1 MYPDSSDYYRY
12 YNYYLYFDGATRSRT
27 ITLYIQNDV
36 VVENRFEFFSIYLR
50 SCDSAI
56 VLDTATAR
64 VTIEDDDSELSLHSA
79 KGLHVKWYDN
89 FFSSTLVVT
98 IGFNGTYSLRE
109 DAGNVSITVLI
120 LMNSLARDVTVTLS
134 TVDDTAQG
142 MFVVMV
148 PN

>member
-1 MYPDSSDYYRY
+1 MYPDSSDYRY
-12 YNYYLYFDGATRSRT
+12 YYNYLYFDGATRSRT

-98 IGFNGTYSLRE
+98 IGFNGTYSVRE
-109 DAGNVSITVLI
+109 DAGGISVVVLI

-142 MFVVMV
+142 VFVVMV

>member
-1 MYPDSSDYYRY
+1 M
-12 YNYYLYFDGATRSRT
+12 A
-27 ITLYIQNDV
+27 
-36 VVENRFEFFSIYLR
+36 VENQFEFFSIYLR
-50 SCDSAI
+50 NYDSA
-56 VLDTATAR
+56 VVFDGATAS

-89 FFSSTLVVT
+89 FFNSSTLVVT

-109 DAGNVSITVLI
+109 DAGGISIVVLI
-120 LMNSLARDVTVTLS
+120 LMNSLARDVVVTLS
-134 TVDDTAQG
+134 TQDDTAQG

>member
-89 FFSSTLVVT
+89 FTCKRFACEVV
-98 IGFNGTYSLRE
+98 
-109 DAGNVSITVLI
+109 
-120 LMNSLARDVTVTLS
+120 
-134 TVDDTAQG
+134 
-142 MFVVMV
+142 
-148 PN
+148 